1 MAMIEVTNRC
11 NMSCPVCFSD
21 ANHPS
26 CDVPVA
32 EVRRYLEQLLE
43 VTETPIPIQISG
55 GEPTVRKDLAQIV
68 SIAKSLGYDH
78 IELITNGIKISQTPE
93 LLHELKHRGLTAVY
107 LQFDGLKKETYLKI
121 RGQDMTDVR
130 GSAIRAVRH
139 AGLCCTLA
147 VAVSRGINDEE
158 IGEIVSFGIDN
169 IDTVRAINFQ
179 AAARFTGRFNVDVE
193 GGVYSLGELLKL
205 IETQTGVP
213 AETFRS
219 EHLGHPSCNAMS
231 YIFLVKGKLEP
242 PFWLKASLS
251 LSLIT
256 LAGKIW
262 WRSWGRTDVRWFWT
276 FSEAIKIVLTYYPI
290 SSVRD
295 IKPPTIL
302 FFLPEKTGFF
312 AFQRVCFGGKTTNL
326 YYLEN
331 GVIRKRFSD
340 PRVHFALNCAALG
353 CPRLPRSVFTNDRL
367 DEQLDREAR
376 EFLAEERNLR
386 VDHKEKTIYISSI
399 FKWYKNDFLNWY
411 RESFP
416 QQEATLL
423 NYVSLYLPVEKSNEI
438 RGLAASYRVRFIPY
452 DWRLNDRT
460 PPT

>member
-1 MAMIEVTNRC
+1 MPIHIDSMAQDPCFGQFLPGHSKPLIAMIEVTNRC

-26 CDVPVA
+26 RDVPVA
-32 EVRRYLEQLLE
+32 EVRHYLEQLLE

-107 LQFDGLKKETYLKI
+107 LQFDGLKKETYLRI

-130 GSAIRAVRH
+130 TRAIRAVRH

-147 VAVSRGINDEE
+147 VAVTRGINDEE
-158 IGEIVSFGIDN
+158 IGQIVSFGIDN

-193 GGVYSLGELLKL
+193 GGVYSLEELLKL

-242 PFWLKASLS
+242 LFNYISREDMVAFLGENRRETILD
-251 LSLIT
+251 LF
-256 LAGKIW
+256 AGKKEFFSRHLTNPAAWKLIAKAAPIFGYNPLNVLNTEHILLFAKGFME
-262 WRSWGRTDVRWFWT
+262 RSALDPERVDQCCYGISAADGV
-276 FSEAIKIVLTYYPI
+276 FSLCAYN
-290 SSVRD
+290 
-295 IKPPTIL
+295 
-302 FFLPEKTGFF
+302 
-312 AFQRVCFGGKTTNL
+312 NL
-326 YYLEN
+326 YRFAQDTNVLAKTQ
-331 GVIRKRFSD
+331 IR
-340 PRVHFALNCAALG
+340 A
-353 CPRLPRSVFTNDRL
+353 
-367 DEQLDREAR
+367 
-376 EFLAEERNLR
+376 
-386 VDHKEKTIYISSI
+386 
-399 FKWYKNDFLNWY
+399 
-411 RESFP
+411 
-416 QQEATLL
+416 
-423 NYVSLYLPVEKSNEI
+423 
-438 RGLAASYRVRFIPY
+438 
-452 DWRLNDRT
+452 
-460 PPT
+460 

>member
-43 VTETPIPIQISG
+43 VTETPIPIQVSG

-242 PFWLKASLS
+242 LFNYISREDMVAFL
-251 LSLIT
+251 
-256 LAGKIW
+256 GEN
-262 WRSWGRTDVRWFWT
+262 RR
-276 FSEAIKIVLTYYPI
+276 EMVL
-290 SSVRD
+290 D
-295 IKPPTIL
+295 L
-302 FFLPEKTGFF
+302 
-312 AFQRVCFGGKTTNL
+312 FGGNKDRA
-326 YYLEN
+326 YLLPHLQCERYQAAHYPLLPTGKDWFFCVSTGVLWWEN
-331 GVIRKRFSD
+331 HESI
-340 PRVHFALNCAALG
+340 
-353 CPRLPRSVFTNDRL
+353 LP
-367 DEQLDREAR
+367 
-376 EFLAEERNLR
+376 
-386 VDHKEKTIYISSI
+386 
-399 FKWYKNDFLNWY
+399 
-411 RESFP
+411 
-416 QQEATLL
+416 
-423 NYVSLYLPVEKSNEI
+423 
-438 RGLAASYRVRFIPY
+438 
-452 DWRLNDRT
+452 
-460 PPT
+460 